1 MKMTGEQL
9 IHLKLVHGE
18 ALQLKRDLL
27 STQMGLLKTAR
38 TLRSYGYFR
47 SEELKLK
54 AILYKEIRDVKL
66 NIGKLQKI
74 LPKPKIPEILR
85 KKEKTEVVKTTKPGA
100 KKEIHGEDDLEVQ
113 LQEIQ
118 NRLNQLQRENI

>member
-1 MKMTGEQL
+1 MTGEQL
-9 IHLKLVHGE
+9 IHLRLEHGE
-18 ALQLKRDLL
+18 ALQLKKDLL
-27 STQMGLLKTAR
+27 SVQVNLLKTAR
-38 TLRSYGYFR
+38 TLRGYGYFR

-74 LPKPKIPEILR
+74 LPKLKIPEILKR
-85 KKEKTEVVKTTKPGA
+85 EEKTETVKTTRPEA
-100 KKEIHGEDDLEVQ
+100 EKETYRGDDLEAQ

-118 NRLNQLQRENI
+118 NRLNQLQREST

>member
-1 MKMTGEQL
+1 MTGEQL
-9 IHLKLVHGE
+9 IHLKLEHGE
-18 ALQLKRDLL
+18 ALRLKRDLL
-27 STQMGLLKTAR
+27 SAQVGLLKTAK

-74 LPKPKIPEILR
+74 LPKLKVPEILKR
-85 KKEKTEVVKTTKPGA
+85 EEKTETVKTTKPGA
-100 KKEIHGEDDLEVQ
+100 KKETHREDNLEAQ

-118 NRLNQLQRENI
+118 NRLNQLQRESI